1 MPEVIGYTSL
11 QTEQH
16 WGRPVGDVNGV
27 AADGVT
33 QVQVLLLHTRC
44 GLTGVGVGPHAGV
57 EHFFPL
63 IEGQD
68 PRGVNALYDRMI
80 GLVFKA
86 GHAGRV
92 FSTIGALDM
101 ALWDL
106 KAQLANEPLWR
117 HLGALDRFVPGYAS
131 GLDFGLSEAD
141 FVAVHRAYAER
152 GFAAVKMKG
161 GADGAHDL
169 ARLKLLR
176 EIYARPGVEP
186 SLMVDVNEAMG
197 AKEAVRYVTR
207 LEREVDLAWIE
218 EPVRRWD
225 AQGLATVRAGVRAAV
240 ATGENLSG
248 LEQYL
253 PLLRADAV
261 DVVQTSMICGIT
273 HFLRLAAAAHLH
285 NLPVSLVSH
294 RCNTVAHAANAVP
307 NHLACEVKELQGAPL
322 GLTLDQT
329 VEHGGLRLGDTP
341 GNGIGVD
348 RAAIQALMARQPA
361 TAGATVVPPPAGEPP
376 PHDGTL
382 RWVRRPEYK
391 RWVKP

>member
-1 MPEVIGYTSL
+1 MPEVIGFTSL
-11 QTEQH
+11 QTVQH

-27 AADGVT
+27 APDGVT
-33 QVQVLLLHTRC
+33 QVHLLLLHTRC

-57 EHFFPL
+57 AQLFPV

-68 PRGVNALYDRMI
+68 PRAVAALYDRMI
-80 GLVFKA
+80 GRVFKA
-86 GHAGRV
+86 GHGGSI

-106 KAQLANEPLWR
+106 KAQLAGEPLWR
-117 HLGALDRFVPGYAS
+117 HLGAADRFVPGYAS
-131 GLDFGLSEAD
+131 GLDFGLDEAA
-141 FVAVHRAYAER
+141 FIAVHRAYAER
-152 GFAAVKMKG
+152 GFTAVKLKG
-161 GADGAHDL
+161 GADGAQDL

-207 LEREVDLAWIE
+207 LEREVELAWIE

-253 PLLRADAV
+253 PLIRANAV
-261 DVVQTSMICGIT
+261 DVLQTSMICGVT

-285 NLPVSLVSH
+285 DLPVSLISH
-294 RCNTVAHAANAVP
+294 RGNLVAHAANAVP
-307 NHLACEVKELQGAPL
+307 NHLACEIKELEGAPV
-322 GLTLDQT
+322 GVTLDQT
-329 VEHGGLRLGDTP
+329 VEHGGLRLGDLP
-341 GNGIGVD
+341 GHGIRVD
-348 RAAIQALMARQPA
+348 RDAVEAVMRERAQDPA
-361 TAGATVVPPPAGEPP
+361 THAPAPQHVRASDAG
-376 PHDGTL
+376 L

-391 RWVKP
+391 RFTQA